1 MACVNA
7 FVASPV
13 VSAKFPKRPIATKS
27 YHGKPLVPTHPCF
40 YHPFTFCMIVQ
51 PQTQHVTVVST
62 PPIQKPPAAAFSAA
76 VTLGEMKANQ
86 PVWKIFLLGIIAG
99 AYIAI
104 GALLALTVGGAV
116 SSLKDANIG
125 LAKMVLGAF
134 GLPLGLTMVVTAGG
148 ELFTG
153 NTLLVTAAL
162 LSGRATLGALWKNW
176 IASFVGNFVGS
187 LFVVHLAVMTG
198 CLSGASVATAIGI
211 ATAKVGLS
219 FWQAFARGIAC
230 NWLVCMGVYMSNG
243 ASDFVGKFMAVWL
256 PVSAFVAMGFDHSV
270 ANMFL
275 VPMGKAVGAKVG
287 WKAFLASN
295 LVPVTLGNVVGGAVL
310 VALVYY
316 LAYGSKK
323 KA

>member
-1 MACVNA
+1 MTCTTA
-7 FVASPV
+7 FIASPV
-13 VSAKFPKRPIATKS
+13 VSPQLFTPVIASETLYGRS
-27 YHGKPLVPTHPCF
+27 VLPSHHGLRRSLNLH
-40 YHPFTFCMIVQ
+40 MIVQ
-51 PQTQHVTVVST
+51 PQAQQVTVVST
-62 PPIQKPPAAAFSAA
+62 PPIQKPPAAVFTAA
-76 VTLGEMKANQ
+76 AALGETKARQ
-86 PVWKIFLLGIIAG
+86 PVWKILLLGIIAG

-153 NTLLVTAAL
+153 NTLLVTAAV
-162 LSGRATLGALWKNW
+162 LSRRATLVALVKNW
-176 IASFVGNFVGS
+176 VASFLGNFVGS
-187 LFVVHLAVMTG
+187 LLVVRLAVMTG
-198 CLSGASVATAIGI
+198 CLTGASVATAVGL

-230 NWLVCMGVYMSNG
+230 NWLVCMGIYMSNG
-243 ASDFVGKFMAVWL
+243 ASDFVGKFIAVWL

-275 VPMGKAVGAKVG
+275 VPMGKAVGANVS
-287 WKAFLASN
+287 WKAFLMAN
-295 LVPVTLGNVVGGAVL
+295 LLPVTLGNVVGGAVL
-310 VALVYY
+310 VALVYF
-316 LAYGSKK
+316 LAYGRK
-323 KA
+323 